1 MGKVKSTA
9 TCEYSETSERL
20 GNLHARIQRKRRITC
35 SPVGWL
41 GMLGGYDEVCSG
53 TVDRVG
59 VALALGSRH
68 GEGAGGDK
76 FVQRDALPI
85 LGNVHTLAL
94 ANLHQVA
101 LDAS

>member
-1 MGKVKSTA
+1 
-9 TCEYSETSERL
+9 
-20 GNLHARIQRKRRITC
+20 
-35 SPVGWL
+35 
-41 GMLGGYDEVCSG
+41 MLGGYGEVCSA

-68 GEGAGGDK
+68 GERAGGDK

-94 ANLHQVA
+94 ANLHQIA
-101 LDAS
+101 LDASERNLFPRPARVGDHLSLEIHEIKAKAQRSGDR